1 MAKPKSARYTIR
13 TIKQLVYFHTS
24 KKKREEEE
32 EDNTTRATEVL
43 VDRKS
48 SPNLM
53 HNKFF

>member
-24 KKKREEEE
+24 KKKKKEE